1 MNNFRKIILNL
12 KDLLLPS
19 LIHMSVDLPVRSKKF
34 GVAIA
39 QYYISFK
46 EKRYY
51 EVASQLF
58 RSGTSI
64 GANIAEAQNA
74 ISKKEFIVKMQIA
87 LKEAEESLYRFD
99 ILEHWFWENIGD
111 LRDECRELVKI
122 LVTILKKTK
131 NNMKNEE

>member
-1 MNNFRKIILNL
+1 
-12 KDLLLPS
+12 
-19 LIHMSVDLPVRSKKF
+19 MSVDLPVRSKKF
-34 GVAIA
+34 GITIA

-51 EVASQLF
+51 EMASQLF

-99 ILEHWFWENIGD
+99 ILEH
-111 LRDECRELVKI
+111 
-122 LVTILKKTK
+122 
-131 NNMKNEE
+131 

>member
-1 MNNFRKIILNL
+1 
-12 KDLLLPS
+12 
-19 LIHMSVDLPVRSKKF
+19 MSVDLPARSKKF
-34 GVAIA
+34 GIAIA
-39 QYYISFK
+39 KYYISLK

-99 ILEHWFWENIGD
+99 ILGYWFWEEVEE
-111 LRDECRELVKI
+111 LRNECKELIKI

-131 NNMKNEE
+131 NNMKNKCE